1 MCISSQFFLAPAL
14 PGRCGR
20 FLLIILRIFH
30 EVLINHCGCIQ
41 FLIANLIVQKYEVLC
56 LKLSV
61 YGKKFANTFVGMS
74 YTIGGYKLD
83 FSLGSV

>member
-14 PGRCGR
+14 PGKCGR

-61 YGKKFANTFVGMS
+61 TCLSIMVKNLQTLLLECP
-74 YTIGGYKLD
+74 IQ
-83 FSLGSV
+83 SVDTN